1 MKEEFPPFRTFNH
14 LTNIRVILLIGI
26 IGFATYFN
34 SLFNPFIIDDIA
46 QIVENPYIVNPYIA
60 NQHNISVFFNSS
72 IGVPLQPEKSF
83 QRFYFKPLL
92 YTTYFLLHA
101 FFKLTP
107 FFFHLLQLTLHIFNT
122 VLVFFIFEKF
132 IKHRLISLFMSL
144 IFLVHPLNSEAV
156 IYIANLQ
163 DILFMSF
170 GLIALNKLI
179 KLGES
184 TKITIKKL
192 LFLPVTILLALL
204 SKESAML
211 FVFLLFFYS
220 YIFDRK
226 NIKYVSVAV
235 TGSGLFYGY
244 LRSRAASHILWYIL
258 PSLIQRSPL
267 LVRIQSIPKIILY
280 YISKFFVPVNFAVL
294 QDWVVK
300 NINFS
305 NFVLPLIIE
314 LTIIACIVLLG
325 VHVFKRFAGFS
336 RTYLFFVFWLVLGMS
351 LHIQVFPLDQT
362 VADRWFYFPMVGL
375 LGIVG
380 VLLNVVSVG
389 ISKLRNNNKL
399 LPLLGYGAIFIILS
413 LSTLTV
419 IRNSQWKSSTRLF
432 THDVAFAEDSSKL
445 NNMLGGDYLQSG
457 DLGKAKYHFE
467 KSLIL
472 DPDFGNSINSMG
484 LIYELERDIIN
495 AKSFYA
501 KNIALNDGLPK
512 NLSYQGLSRIALL
525 YERNP
530 KLSREISE
538 AALQKYPLDP
548 LLLEILANAQY
559 FEGEKDKSL
568 ETAQKLF
575 EYQPTQANYYLV
587 QEIVNNTLILPEL

>member
-1 MKEEFPPFRTFNH
+1 MKEEPPPFQAFTR
-14 LTNIRVILLIGI
+14 LTNIRVILLIVI
-26 IGFATYFN
+26 VGFATYFN

-60 NQHNISVFFNSS
+60 DQHNISVFFNSS
-72 IGVPLQPEKSF
+72 IGVPLQTGKSF
-83 QRFYFKPLL
+83 QHFYFKPLL
-92 YTTYFLLHA
+92 YTIYFLLHA

-107 FFFHLLQLTLHIFNT
+107 FFFHILQLTLHIFNA

-132 IKHRLISLFMSL
+132 IKHRLISLFLSL
-144 IFLVHPLNSEAV
+144 VFLVHPLNSEAV

-163 DILFMSF
+163 DILFMFF
-170 GLIALNKLI
+170 GLLAFYQLI
-179 KLGES
+179 KLGEN
-184 TKITIKKL
+184 TKVTNKKL
-192 LFLPVTILLALL
+192 FFLSVTISLALL

-211 FVFLLFFYS
+211 FIFLLFVYS
-220 YIFDRK
+220 CVFDKK

-235 TGSGLFYGY
+235 ISSGLFYGY
-244 LRSRAASHILWYIL
+244 LRSRASSHILWYIL

-267 LVRIQSIPKIILY
+267 LVRILSIPKIIFY
-280 YISKFFVPVNFAVL
+280 YVSKFFVPTNFAIL

-300 NINFS
+300 DINFS
-305 NFVLPLIIE
+305 NFVLPLLVE
-314 LTIIACIVLLG
+314 LTVIASVVLLG
-325 VHVFKRFAGFS
+325 VHVFKRFADFS
-336 RTYLFFVFWLVLGMS
+336 KTYLFFVFWFVLGMS

-375 LGIVG
+375 LGIIG
-380 VLLNVVSVG
+380 VLLRVVSVG
-389 ISKLRNNNKL
+389 SMTKIINNKSL
-399 LPLLGYGAIFIILS
+399 SLLGYGSIFLILS

-419 IRNSQWKSSTRLF
+419 IRNSQWKSATRLF
-432 THDVAFAEDSSKL
+432 IHDIAFAEDSSKL
-445 NNMLGGDYLQSG
+445 NNMLGGDYLQNG
-457 DLGKAKYHFE
+457 DLDKAKYRFE
-467 KSLIL
+467 KSLVL

-484 LIYELERDIIN
+484 LIYELKKDTIN

-501 KNIALNDGLPK
+501 RNIALNDGLPK
-512 NLSYQGLSRIALL
+512 NLSYQGLSRVALL

-559 FEGEKDKSL
+559 FEGGKDKSL

-575 EYQPTQANYYLV
+575 EYQPTQTNYYLI
-587 QEIVNNTLILPEL
+587 QDIINNTLVLPEL